1 MSTNGASGVERA
13 NLNFANLVKERF
25 AFLSD
30 LGFVEVES
38 LPTLVFYRNGDIGV
52 DVYHGRR
59 SYEIGFGITR
69 QGVRYSLSEFIRS
82 TDPEF
87 AEQYRYPTATAQ
99 EVLADGITKT
109 AELAKRYCIKALQGD
124 PAFFTT
130 LGSQRKLWAEKYAF
144 DVMAEQLR
152 PKAHEAFR
160 LGRYREAAE
169 LYRQIES
176 VLSPAER
183 KKLAIAEERSHV
195 GR

>member
-1 MSTNGASGVERA
+1 MSTHGASGVDRT

-38 LPTLVFYRNGDIGV
+38 LPTLVLYRNGDIDV

-82 TDPEF
+82 SDPEF
-87 AEQYRYPTATAQ
+87 AEQYRYPTATTQ
-99 EVLADGITKT
+99 EVLVDGLTRT
-109 AELAKRYCIKALQGD
+109 AELVKRYCIKALQGN
-124 PAFFTT
+124 PAFFST

-144 DVMAEQLR
+144 DVMVGQLR

-160 LGRYREAAE
+160 LSKYREAAE
-169 LYRQIES
+169 LYRKIES
-176 VLSPAER
+176 ALSPAER
-183 KKLAIAEERSHV
+183 KKLAIAEERIKE
-195 GR
+195 